1 MNSNTKVDDRSIGN
15 SDIPIND
22 EDDHRYDISINNRD
36 NRPIPQTARSRRRTT
51 VNPLVSLAPV
61 FPSNLVAPDLVRSCN
76 SVDIGVEKLFA
87 EKNELILELRTV
99 ALREK
104 FDFKIA
110 RSTTTRSLFFG
121 IM

>member
-1 MNSNTKVDDRSIGN
+1 MNSNIEVDNRGIGH

-22 EDDHRYDISINNRD
+22 KDEHQYDIPINNKD
-36 NRPIPQTARSRRRTT
+36 NRPIPRMARSRRRTT

-61 FPSNLVAPDLVRSCN
+61 FPSNLVALDLVRSCN
-76 SVDIGVEKLFA
+76 STDIGVDKLFA
-87 EKNELILELRTV
+87 EKNELILELCKV

-110 RSTTTRSLFFG
+110 RSTTTRFEA
-121 IM
+121 